1 MPRLVLLTASLAMER
16 AEGPNGVTVNRAR
29 LWNLPHHTVA
39 CEEKESYCLLGDHSP
54 SFVPLPWTL
63 PFF

>member
-29 LWNLPHHTVA
+29 LWNLPHHTLA
-39 CEEKESYCLLGDHSP
+39 CEGKESY
-54 SFVPLPWTL
+54 
-63 PFF
+63 